1 MNSSQESRSC
11 FNRFISI
18 CIVHSNKTGG
28 KRNAAEIL
36 NTAEKSQTV
45 TDKFKNGWGKLL
57 ERHLGNPLNQY
68 RLIRRFYRDWKYV
81 KLIIEA
87 IFEPFT
93 VKHITEVID
102 DYEILKDDYD
112 EELLHLTNDSK
123 SMSH

>member
-1 MNSSQESRSC
+1 M
-11 FNRFISI
+11 
-18 CIVHSNKTGG
+18 
-28 KRNAAEIL
+28 
-36 NTAEKSQTV
+36 
-45 TDKFKNGWGKLL
+45 
-57 ERHLGNPLNQY
+57 NQY

-112 EELLHLTNDSK
+112 EELLFQIND
-123 SMSH
+123 

>member
-1 MNSSQESRSC
+1 M
-11 FNRFISI
+11 FILI
-18 CIVHSNKTGG
+18 KLR

-45 TDKFKNGWGKLL
+45 TDKFKNEWGKLL

-112 EELLHLTNDSK
+112 EELLYQINDSK